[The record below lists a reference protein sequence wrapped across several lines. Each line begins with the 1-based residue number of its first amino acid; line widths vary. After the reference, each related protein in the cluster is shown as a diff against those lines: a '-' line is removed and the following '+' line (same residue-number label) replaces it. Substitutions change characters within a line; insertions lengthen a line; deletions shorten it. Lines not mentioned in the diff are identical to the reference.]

1 MGLCVRSTPYVSPN
15 PGLSRTDNLRS
26 MLLDMIVEIPKGS
39 RNKYEM
45 DHETGEIY
53 LDRMLFTATRYPAD
67 YGFIPGTLAD
77 DGDPLDAL
85 ALVTEP
91 TFPGCRISIRPVGL
105 FVMEDQGKDDHK
117 ILGVPAGDPVW
128 RSAESLDDIPV
139 HLLHELEHFFAIY
152 KDLEDKKTAVKGWR
166 PREDALVTI
175 DRAKAAAAP

>member
-1 MGLCVRSTPYVSPN
+1 
-15 PGLSRTDNLRS
+15 
-26 MLLDMIVEIPKGS
+26 MLVDMVVEIPKGS

-45 DHETGEIY
+45 DHETGQIH

-67 YGFIPGTLAD
+67 YGFIPETHAD

-91 TFPGCRISIRPVGL
+91 TFPGCHITIKPIGL

-117 ILGVPAGDPVW
+117 VLGVPVGDPVW
-128 RSAESLDDIPV
+128 REAETLDDVPA
-139 HLLHELEHFFAIY
+139 HLLSELEHFFAIY

-166 PREDALVTI
+166 DTDEAMATIQRAREAYT
-175 DRAKAAAAP
+175 RS